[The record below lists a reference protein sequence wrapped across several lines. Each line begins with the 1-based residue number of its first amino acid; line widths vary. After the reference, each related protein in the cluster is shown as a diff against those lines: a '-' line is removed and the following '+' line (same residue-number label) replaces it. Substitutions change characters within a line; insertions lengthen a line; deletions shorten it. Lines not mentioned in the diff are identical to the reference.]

1 MRTSHLPP
9 NRRLSRPSLPPAEP
23 TGKKAPKRQEARPSA
38 VPEPP
43 PSSPEATSK
52 ETVTAKAAAR
62 KERRI
67 ASPRVRAWVG
77 RLSLVTG
84 IIVVISA
91 SVLVAWGLRRYLRSS
106 PRFALRTIQVDG
118 TQRLTPHH
126 VAQRG
131 GLEAGLNI
139 FTIDV
144 ESAAAAI
151 EADPW
156 IEVAKVDKDLP
167 DTIVIAVTERE
178 PRALATVAG
187 QLYLVDS
194 SGEIFKELRSGDPS
208 DMPIITGVSAEEIAG
223 DREGV
228 RMRMRRALDIVSDLE
243 RAEIA
248 ERYPIQ
254 EIAIAADLSITVTL
268 GSDGL
273 TLVFGPPPYRGKIA
287 KAARILEELR
297 YRKLTSAVLFLDN
310 RAHPE
315 RVVVRMK

>member
-9 NRRLSRPSLPPAEP
+9 NSRNRRV
-23 TGKKAPKRQEARPSA
+23 ARPSA
-38 VPEPP
+38 PP
-43 PSSPEATSK
+43 PERPAAPPEAPASNPEAVSK
-52 ETVTAKAAAR
+52 QAVAAKARKKKPAR
-62 KERRI
+62 S
-67 ASPRVRAWVG
+67 ASPRVRAWIG
-77 RLSLVTG
+77 RLSLITG

-106 PRFALRTIQVDG
+106 PRFALRTIVVDG
-118 TQRLTPHH
+118 VGRLTPHH
-126 VAQRG
+126 VAKRA

-139 FTIDV
+139 FTIDA
-144 ESAAAAI
+144 EASAAAI

-156 IEVAKVDKDLP
+156 IEKATVEKDLP
-167 DTIVIAVTERE
+167 DTVMVTVVERE

-187 QLYLVDS
+187 QLYLVDAT
-194 SGEIFKELRSGDPS
+194 GDIFKELRDGDPLE
-208 DMPIITGVSAEEIAG
+208 MPVITGVTPDDIAK

-228 RMRMRRALDIVSDLE
+228 QMRMRRALDVIGDLE

-248 ERYPIQ
+248 ERHPVQ
-254 EIAIAADLSITVTL
+254 EVAVAADLSTTVTI
-268 GSDGL
+268 GTDGI
-273 TLVFGPPPYRGKIA
+273 TLVFGPPPYRAKIA

-297 YRKLTSAVLFLDN
+297 YRKLSSAVLFLDN

>member
-1 MRTSHLPP
+1 MRTSQLPP
-9 NRRLSRPSLPPAEP
+9 NRRLSRPSVPA
-23 TGKKAPKRQEARPSA
+23 ASPKPREERVST

-43 PSSPEATSK
+43 ASNPEAASK
-52 ETVTAKAAAR
+52 KTVAEKAQKKR
-62 KERRI
+62 EKKRGRTV
-67 ASPRVRAWVG
+67 SPRMRAWIG

-106 PRFALRTIQVDG
+106 PRFALRTIVVDG
-118 TQRLTPHH
+118 VQRLTPHY
-126 VAQRG
+126 VAKRG

-139 FTIDV
+139 FTVDV
-144 ESAAAAI
+144 DAAAAAI

-156 IEVAKVDKDLP
+156 IEKASVAKDLP
-167 DTIVIAVTERE
+167 DTVTVTITERE
-178 PRALATVAG
+178 ARALATVAG

-194 SGEIFKELRSGDPS
+194 SGEIFKELREGDPV
-208 DMPIITGVSAEEIAG
+208 DMPVISGVTGDEIAK

-228 RMRMRRALDIVSDLE
+228 RRRMRRALDVVADLE

-248 ERYPIQ
+248 ERHPIQ
-254 EIAIAADLSITVTL
+254 EVAVAPDLSTTVTI
-268 GSDGL
+268 GRDGI
-273 TLVFGPPPYRGKIA
+273 TLVFGPPPYRAKIA

-297 YRKLTSAVLFLDN
+297 YRKLSSAVLFLDN